1 MLAVRRVGAL
11 VVLALALKVALRLI
25 NPNGLSTYTCERP
38 EALEKLKSVREIIAS
53 RNDNDPRL
61 DRDFLGLT
69 AEAKCLLRREYHA
82 TWRERR
88 NERGIIVYL
97 LGKNLTAPEDWA
109 FLRDVAGEPPC
120 LSLAD
125 CAKASAGDGAHGDDV
140 TLAYPSLVALRQAHR
155 AMEEGGSRDEA
166 RKVLEA
172 AKASKMKAVTR
183 LAASLAPG
191 FDKKSP

>member
-1 MLAVRRVGAL
+1 MKRT
-11 VVLALALKVALRLI
+11 ALAAAAVIAAAALFCACRPDAKVAILEDILR
-25 NPNGLSTYTCERP
+25 
-38 EALEKLKSVREIIAS
+38 S

-61 DRDFLGLT
+61 DRDFLGLSSET
-69 AEAKCLLRREYHA
+69 KAEFRAKYRALPP
-82 TWRERR
+82 ERR
-88 NERGIIVYL
+88 NERGIIVFL

-155 AMEEGGSRDEA
+155 AIEEGGSKDEA

-191 FDKKSP
+191 FDRKSQ